1 MPANRATLPPVAAPV
16 RGPAAVTA
24 FEADLKALSCP
35 AAEAQVAMQVTQWAQ
50 ANGLTPIYQPTK
62 RKLSLRWPRSHR
74 EVGAI
79 FSLWAKER
87 ELLFD
92 EKWLLREQRFKGTSL
107 GRTFIQR
114 MEQSSLPW
122 GNARPTSD
130 GDCFPSLPLVG
141 LLDPQVLADTLS
153 EIDWIRTNL

>member
-1 MPANRATLPPVAAPV
+1 MSTDQRTIPPVPAPV

-24 FEADLKALSCP
+24 FEADLKALRCP
-35 AAEAQVAMQVTQWAQ
+35 AAEAQVAMQVAEWAQ
-50 ANGLTPIYQPTK
+50 ANGLTPIYQPTHH
-62 RKLSLRWPRSHR
+62 KLSLRWPRSRR

-92 EKWLLREQRFKGTSL
+92 EKWLLNEKRFKGTSL

-122 GNARPTSD
+122 GNARPTSG
-130 GDCFPSLPLVG
+130 GDCFPSVPLAG